1 MDIRFTEFSLPQSGA
16 VVVGVW
22 EDRALTGPA
31 RRLDEAT
38 QGAVARAIAA
48 APRFHGKKN
57 ELVPVIG
64 PPGLPVSRIVL
75 AGLGKP
81 KAIDARLLEDLGG
94 TLAAHLNSAGESEAT
109 FAVDLG
115 DGAPVKPAEAAARLA
130 YGAALRSY
138 RFDKYRTKQKPE
150 QKASLASIT
159 VSAASPGEAKQAYQ
173 ALGAAA
179 EAVAFTRDLVS
190 EPANELYPES
200 MAERAAALAGPD
212 LPGLTVEVLDENRL
226 SELGMGALLGVAQ
239 GSVRPPRVV
248 VMQYR
253 GVAADVAPLAFIGKG
268 VTFDTGGISIKPA
281 GGMWD
286 MKWDMAGAGV
296 VIGLMR
302 LLAARRARVN
312 AVGLV
317 GLVENMPSG
326 AAQRPGDIVRS
337 MSGQTIEV
345 LNTDAEGRLVLADV
359 LWYWQDRFKP
369 TAMIDLATL
378 TGAVIVALG
387 HENAGLF
394 ANNDELAERLVAAGK
409 AVGEPVWRLRLADSD
424 DRAIDSAAAGLSVAT
439 LTGSG
444 GYVCSGYDLKEVA
457 GGGRGHRVER
467 GDGPMGPTRLKL
479 SKPVIA
485 AIEGPAVAGG
495 LELALWCDLRVAA
508 RDAVFG
514 VYCRRFGV
522 PLMDLGTIRLP
533 RLIGHSRAMDLILT
547 GRGISGEEAERIGLA
562 NRVVPPG
569 EALSAAKELADEL
582 ARLPQAALRS
592 DRLSA
597 IEQWGLGWDQA
608 VLNEF
613 RLGIATVESGET
625 EAGARRFAAGAGRHG
640 TPAK

>member
-1 MDIRFTEFSLPQSGA
+1 MDIRFAEFSLPKSGA

-38 QGAVARAIAA
+38 QGAVARAVAA

-81 KAIDARLLEDLGG
+81 KAVDARLLEDLGG

-115 DGAPVKPAEAAARLA
+115 DGAPLKPAEAAARLA

-150 QKASLASIT
+150 QKGSLASIT
-159 VSAASPGEAKQAYQ
+159 VAAVSPGEAKQAYE

-179 EAVAFTRDLVS
+179 EAIAFTRDLVS

-359 LWYWQDRFKP
+359 LWYCQDRFKP

-409 AVGEPVWRLRLADSD
+409 AVGEPVWRLPLAESY
-424 DRAIDSAAAGLSVAT
+424 DRAIDSDAADVKNIAGDRAAGSIIGAQFVQRFVNNVPWAHLDIAGVAW
-439 LTGSG
+439 SKK
-444 GYVCSGYDLKEVA
+444 DA
-457 GGGRGHRVER
+457 
-467 GDGPMGPTRLKL
+467 PTVPKG
-479 SKPVIA
+479 A
-485 AIEGPAVAGG
+485 TA
-495 LELALWCDLRVAA
+495 
-508 RDAVFG
+508 FG
-514 VYCRRFGV
+514 VRLLDRFV
-522 PLMDLGTIRLP
+522 ADYY
-533 RLIGHSRAMDLILT
+533 
-547 GRGISGEEAERIGLA
+547 EE
-562 NRVVPPG
+562 N
-569 EALSAAKELADEL
+569 
-582 ARLPQAALRS
+582 
-592 DRLSA
+592 
-597 IEQWGLGWDQA
+597 
-608 VLNEF
+608 
-613 RLGIATVESGET
+613 
-625 EAGARRFAAGAGRHG
+625 
-640 TPAK
+640 

>member
-1 MDIRFTEFSLPQSGA
+1 MDIRFAEFSLPKSGA

-38 QGAVARAIAA
+38 QGAVARAVAA

-130 YGAALRSY
+130 YGTALRSY

-150 QKASLASIT
+150 QKPSLSSIT

-302 LLAARRARVN
+302 LLAARGARVN

-359 LWYWQDRFKP
+359 LWYCQDRFKP

-409 AVGEPVWRLRLADSD
+409 AVGEPVWRLPLAESY
-424 DRAIDSAAAGLSVAT
+424 DRAIDSDAADVKNIAGDRAAGSIIGAQFVQRFVNNVPWAHLDIAGVAW
-439 LTGSG
+439 SKK
-444 GYVCSGYDLKEVA
+444 DA
-457 GGGRGHRVER
+457 
-467 GDGPMGPTRLKL
+467 PTVPKG
-479 SKPVIA
+479 A
-485 AIEGPAVAGG
+485 TA
-495 LELALWCDLRVAA
+495 
-508 RDAVFG
+508 FG
-514 VYCRRFGV
+514 VRLLDRFV
-522 PLMDLGTIRLP
+522 
-533 RLIGHSRAMDLILT
+533 
-547 GRGISGEEAERIGLA
+547 
-562 NRVVPPG
+562 
-569 EALSAAKELADEL
+569 ADYYE
-582 ARLPQAALRS
+582 S
-592 DRLSA
+592 D
-597 IEQWGLGWDQA
+597 
-608 VLNEF
+608 
-613 RLGIATVESGET
+613 
-625 EAGARRFAAGAGRHG
+625 
-640 TPAK
+640 

>member
-1 MDIRFTEFSLPQSGA
+1 MDIRFAEFSLPQSGA

-38 QGAVARAIAA
+38 QGAVARAVAA

-150 QKASLASIT
+150 QKPSLSSIT

-302 LLAARRARVN
+302 LLAARGARVN
-312 AVGLV
+312 AVGLI

-359 LWYWQDRFKP
+359 LWYCQDRFKP
-369 TAMIDLATL
+369 KAMIDLATL

-409 AVGEPVWRLRLADSD
+409 AVGEPVWRLPLAESY
-424 DRAIDSAAAGLSVAT
+424 DRAIDSDAADVKNIAGDRAAGSIIGAQFVQRFVNNVPWAHLDIAGVAW
-439 LTGSG
+439 SKK
-444 GYVCSGYDLKEVA
+444 DA
-457 GGGRGHRVER
+457 
-467 GDGPMGPTRLKL
+467 PTVPKG
-479 SKPVIA
+479 A
-485 AIEGPAVAGG
+485 TA
-495 LELALWCDLRVAA
+495 
-508 RDAVFG
+508 FG
-514 VYCRRFGV
+514 VRLLDRFV
-522 PLMDLGTIRLP
+522 
-533 RLIGHSRAMDLILT
+533 
-547 GRGISGEEAERIGLA
+547 
-562 NRVVPPG
+562 
-569 EALSAAKELADEL
+569 ADYYE
-582 ARLPQAALRS
+582 S
-592 DRLSA
+592 D
-597 IEQWGLGWDQA
+597 
-608 VLNEF
+608 
-613 RLGIATVESGET
+613 
-625 EAGARRFAAGAGRHG
+625 
-640 TPAK
+640 